1 MHRHHLSLPVLASDG
16 AASSPASSSF
26 IRYADRFLD
35 IIASM
40 GIKVGKVK
48 LQCSDGGKDRLA
60 GSGWEVLR
68 LDKCV
73 F

>member
-1 MHRHHLSLPVLASDG
+1 MHRHHLSLPVLASYG
-16 AASSPASSSF
+16 AALLPASSSF
-26 IRYADRFLD
+26 IRYADVFLV

-48 LQCSDGGKDRLA
+48 LQCSDGARTDLLL
-60 GSGWEVLR
+60 GWEVLR
-68 LDKCV
+68 LDQCV